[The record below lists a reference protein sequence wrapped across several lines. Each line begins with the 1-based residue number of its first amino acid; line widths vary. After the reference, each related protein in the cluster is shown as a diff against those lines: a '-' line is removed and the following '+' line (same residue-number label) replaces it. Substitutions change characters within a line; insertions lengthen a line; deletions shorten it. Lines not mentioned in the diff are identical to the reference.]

1 MEGAKSST
9 PQLAVVLLVWTPL
22 LRHPT
27 AEVLNRESGEGP
39 GRIHLNAVPDGASS
53 STGLPLSDA
62 EKPKPSADDP
72 LAVPQQPARLPLT
85 APPNGGWVAWLQVLG
100 SWCLSFN
107 CWGIVNTYGV
117 FQTYYE
123 TQLLRDQTPSNLAW
137 IGSIQG
143 FLLLFIGAITGPLYD
158 HGYLRYLLVI
168 GALLMVV
175 GTMLLSLCTQYWQ
188 VILAQGLVVGL
199 GGGCLFVPS
208 VAILP
213 TYFSNRVAF
222 VIGLAG
228 SGSGIGGIIYP
239 IAFQRLLDTLGFP
252 WAVRIVGFIM
262 LATLAIPIA
271 VMRMRTQPSAARK
284 LFDLSAWTEPPYYL
298 FAAGGFFGF
307 IGMYLPLYYV
317 QTYAIEKGIMS
328 PSMSANLVP
337 ILNAGST
344 VGRIVPNYAADKTG
358 PLNMFIPTCLGL
370 ATLSFAWIGIT
381 NIPGLIVFIALY
393 GFFSGAFLT
402 LPFSAVVTLSPH
414 MGVVG
419 VRLGMSCAAVGLGLL
434 IGTPVG
440 GAVLR
445 AGWIALQTFGGS
457 ALLLS
462 AILIASSRIAKVGPS
477 IAAKA

>member
-1 MEGAKSST
+1 MSS
-9 PQLAVVLLVWTPL
+9 
-22 LRHPT
+22 
-27 AEVLNRESGEGP
+27 S
-39 GRIHLNAVPDGASS
+39 PDASS
-53 STGLPLSDA
+53 SLNGLRLSDT
-62 EKPKPSADDP
+62 EKPKPSAEDL
-72 LAVPQQPARLPLT
+72 LAAQEEQQQPARPPPS
-85 APPNGGWVAWLQVLG
+85 AAPNGGLVAWLQVLG

-123 TQLLRDQTPSNLAW
+123 TQLLKDQSPSNLAW
-137 IGSIQG
+137 IGSIQA
-143 FLLLFIGAITGPLYD
+143 FLLLFIGGITGPLYD

-168 GALLMVV
+168 GSLLMVV
-175 GTMLLSLCTQYWQ
+175 GTMLLSLCTEYWQ
-188 VILAQGLVVGL
+188 VILAQGLAVGL

-222 VIGLAG
+222 FIGLAG

-239 IAFQRLLDTLGFP
+239 LAFQRLLDNLGFA
-252 WAVRIVGFIM
+252 WAVRVMGFIM
-262 LATLAIPIA
+262 LATLAIPVT

-284 LFDLSAWTEPPYYL
+284 LFDVSAWTEAPFFL

-317 QTYAIEKGIMS
+317 PTYAIEMGIMS
-328 PSMSANLVP
+328 PSMAANLVP

-344 VGRIVPNYAADKTG
+344 VGRIVPNYGADKTG

-370 ATLSFAWIGIT
+370 SVLSFAWIGIHNT
-381 NIPGLIVFIALY
+381 PGLIVFVLLY

-402 LPFSAVVTLSPH
+402 LPFSTVVTLSPH

-419 VRLGMSCAAVGLGLL
+419 VRLGMACAAVGLGSL

-445 AGWIALQTFGGS
+445 SGWTALQAFGGS

-462 AILIASSRIAKVGPS
+462 TILITSARIAKTGPTFK
-477 IAAKA
+477 IKA